1 MMKKSILSCF
11 SLIVIS
17 TTVHAQRYY
26 GIANSNYAGING
38 LYINPANIADNR
50 LKVDVQL
57 LSGNIFVNQNYGYLP
72 KLNTLVKAAID
83 DKDIIFTKNNR
94 IDNLGFDVLGEV
106 RGPSFMFQLDKK
118 NALGFLSRGR
128 VVGSAR
134 GINTNLFTFLNDGIE
149 DVELANGTTFK
160 SGETNITINSFSEM
174 GLVYGREIINTGKH
188 YIKGGITLKKYNGI
202 EFSSIRFKDFSV
214 NLIDTATATVQY
226 NGGIEASKSFNSN
239 NGFDNLDASTIFS
252 GGKGSGF
259 GVDLG
264 AVYELRDGD
273 PISTARY
280 QNKYKLKIGFS
291 IQDIGSMKYKS
302 TVDNENYVIN
312 TNGPKTVTM
321 ADTANIDFD
330 DVSSYFK
337 TIPGVTSTKNN
348 DATKVKAPTTVT
360 LFADVRLKEKIYI
373 NALFTGGLV
382 GNKTAGTRVP
392 FQAVITPRFESKFF
406 DAGLPISFNGL
417 SKNVKVGLG
426 LRLGFLFIGSDDII
440 SNATG
445 LSKLTSGNFYAGLR
459 VGFPYKKPR
468 NKKEKEEEEVIPEP
482 IRKEAVTPKPVDTDN
497 DGVNDIDDK
506 CPTVAGKKEFSGCPD
521 TDNDGIQ
528 NSEDKCPDI
537 AGIKAFDGCPD
548 TDGDGITDNEDE
560 CPTEKGTAALKGCA
574 DADGD
579 GVADKNDKC
588 INTPG
593 TIENEGCP
601 KVTEKI
607 LKRLNFAAKAIQFQ
621 SGKDVI
627 KPVSYKQ
634 LDEVVKILNEYEDYQ
649 LVIDGHTD
657 NTGKADKNQILSEKR
672 AAAVKAYVA
681 KKGIDASRLIAT
693 GYGDAKPLVANTTA
707 VNKAK
712 NRRVELNLKLKD

>member
-1 MMKKSILSCF
+1 MKKGILSF
-11 SLIVIS
+11 LSLIVIF
-17 TTVHAQRYY
+17 TAAQAQRYY

-57 LSGNIFVNQNYGYLP
+57 FSVNAFVNQNYGYLP
-72 KLNTLVKAAID
+72 KLNTLIKAAID
-83 DKDIIFTKNNR
+83 GDDIKFTKNNR
-94 IDNLGFDVLGEV
+94 IDNLGFDVLGEL
-106 RGPSFMFQLDKK
+106 RGPSFMFQIDKK

-134 GINTNLFTFLNDGIE
+134 GINTNLFTFLNDGIK
-149 DVELANGTTFK
+149 DVELANGTTFS
-160 SGETNITINSFSEM
+160 SGKANITINAFTEM
-174 GLVYGREIINTGKH
+174 GLVYGREIINNGKH
-188 YIKGGITLKKYNGI
+188 YFKGGITLKKYNGI
-202 EFSSIRFKDFSV
+202 EFSSIRFNNFSV
-214 NLIDTATATVQY
+214 KLIDTATATVQY
-226 NGGIEASKSFNSN
+226 NGGIEASKSFNTN
-239 NGFDNLDASTIFS
+239 NGFDDIDAGKFFS

-280 QNKYKLKIGFS
+280 ENKYKLKIGFS
-291 IQDIGSMKYKS
+291 VQDIGSMKYKS
-302 TVDNENYVIN
+302 SIDNENFVIN
-312 TNGPKTVTM
+312 TNGPKTVSA
-321 ADTANIDFD
+321 ADTANIDFE

-337 TIPGVTSTKNN
+337 TIPGVASAKNN
-348 DATKVKAPTTVT
+348 NATKVKAPTTVT
-360 LFADVRLKEKIYI
+360 LFADLKLKEKIYI

-382 GNKTAGTRVP
+382 GDKTAGTRMP
-392 FQAVITPRFESKFF
+392 FQAVVTPRFESKLF
-406 DAGLPISFNGL
+406 DAGLPISFNSL
-417 SKNVKVGLG
+417 SKNVKAGLG
-426 LRLGFLFIGSDDII
+426 LRLGFLFFGSDDII

-445 LSKLTSGNFYAGLR
+445 LSKLTGGNFYAGLR
-459 VGFPYKKPR
+459 VGFPYRKPKA
-468 NKKEKEEEEVIPEP
+468 KKEKEEEEMPVK
-482 IRKEAVTPKPVDTDN
+482 KETAAPKPMDTDN
-497 DGVNDIDDK
+497 DGIIDAEDK
-506 CPTVAGKKEFSGCPD
+506 CPTVAGKKEFNGCPD
-521 TDNDGIQ
+521 TDSDGITDT
-528 NSEDKCPDI
+528 EDKCPDV

-548 TDGDGITDNEDE
+548 TDSDGIKDSEDE
-560 CPTEKGTAALKGCA
+560 CPTEKGTAVLKGCP
-574 DADGD
+574 DTDGD

-593 TIENEGCP
+593 PAENEGCP

-607 LKRLNFAAKAIQFQ
+607 LKRLNFAAQAIQFQ
-621 SGKDVI
+621 SGKDAI
-627 KPVSYKQ
+627 KTASYKQ

-657 NTGKADKNQILSEKR
+657 NTGKADKNKILSEKR
-672 AAAVKAYVA
+672 AAAVKAYVIQ
-681 KKGIDASRLIAT
+681 KGIDASRLIAA